1 MRHLL
6 TIHENSIP
14 LSLLPTVYLSEF
26 HRPEDPD
33 IYNWLSSPLH
43 HAPHV
48 IHYAAE
54 DVIVWAPTGRP
65 YPLRGGQS
73 LEAPEYLKADIEEL
87 GSVPEE
93 LASRYQNMVEDPLP
107 SISLEFLDPETVGQ
121 LLSEKGMEGFSL
133 AGGMEGIHGVND
145 SELNQFL
152 VLGDVDTGI
161 TREEEEEA
169 LNGEEKAFGSEEE
182 DKGEKRLED
191 ESVEIIKVDTVNHVH
206 EVTSNTVPT
215 STISDAAGPNNSYST
230 LSSDEYPPT
239 TTTAC
244 AVAPSIDDVHARPP
258 SQGLDHGQFA
268 GLLPQDVAELMRE
281 SLSAVPEDDVQ
292 GKVKTMSP
300 FFDYFGELSAREMER
315 VDGPPKQ
322 RTRRKQKQ
330 KLAICFPTSST
341 TDHPQLLPQSS
352 LPHAL
357 FENGEECEPIP
368 QQK

>member
-1 MRHLL
+1 M
-6 TIHENSIP
+6 
-14 LSLLPTVYLSEF
+14 
-26 HRPEDPD
+26 
-33 IYNWLSSPLH
+33 
-43 HAPHV
+43 
-48 IHYAAE
+48 
-54 DVIVWAPTGRP
+54 WAPTGRP

-152 VLGDVDTGI
+152 LLGDVDTGI
-161 TREEEEEA
+161 AREEEEEKA

-182 DKGEKRLED
+182 VKGEKRLED
-191 ESVEIIKVDTVNHVH
+191 ESVEIIKVDTVNHAH

-230 LSSDEYPPT
+230 LSSDEYLPT
-239 TTTAC
+239 TTATTAC

-268 GLLPQDVAELMRE
+268 GLLPQDVVELMRE

-292 GKVKTMSP
+292 ERVKTMSQYI
-300 FFDYFGELSAREMER
+300 DYFGELSAREMER
-315 VDGPPKQ
+315 VEGPPKQ
-322 RTRRKQKQ
+322 KTRGKRKQ
-330 KLAICFPTSST
+330 KLAIRFPTSSM
-341 TDHPQLLPQSS
+341 TDHPQLPPQSS